1 MSEKILRSFDNWV
14 QQYMIKGCL
23 CKSMQEITEIRSNGK
38 NPQTKWKRVKED
50 IKENA
55 IKIIEE
61 ERKKANKIIKGIKRD
76 NETQKKRI

>member
-1 MSEKILRSFDNWV
+1 
-14 QQYMIKGCL
+14 MIKKSL
-23 CKSMQEITEIRSNGK
+23 CESMEEITELRSNGK

-76 NETQKKRI
+76 NETQKKKDIIKAPQSGGN